1 MYTYRHTMFGTK
13 ISFNRGGPEAATQNV
28 FEGYRVPLKLL
39 EILTFSPTTFSDTEL
54 LQNDD
59 VLKY

>member
-1 MYTYRHTMFGTK
+1 MFGTK